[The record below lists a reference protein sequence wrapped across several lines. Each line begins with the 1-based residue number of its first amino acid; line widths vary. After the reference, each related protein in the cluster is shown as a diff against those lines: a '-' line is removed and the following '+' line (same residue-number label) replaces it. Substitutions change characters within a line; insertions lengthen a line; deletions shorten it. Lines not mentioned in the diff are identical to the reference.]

1 MQMNF
6 GSAELDL
13 LLDKEHQLLHE
24 ATPDFT
30 NLSKIMTQLNV
41 EDKEVSNTKI

>member
-13 LLDKEHQLLHE
+13 LLDKEHQLLQN
-24 ATPDFT
+24 ATPDFA